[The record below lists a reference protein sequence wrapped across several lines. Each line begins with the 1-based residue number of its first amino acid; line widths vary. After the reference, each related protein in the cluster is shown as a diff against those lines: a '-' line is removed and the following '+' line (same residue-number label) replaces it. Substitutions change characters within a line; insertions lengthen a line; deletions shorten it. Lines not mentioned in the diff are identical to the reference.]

1 MHVIIQT
8 PPLPPITP
16 LPPVPPGMDP
26 NLALG
31 QILDWVGPLAVLM
44 VIGLSLRWLFKSPV
58 GEAIAEWIRSYRQ
71 QGGGAKDLTGES
83 GARVA
88 TLEAQVAALHGE
100 VSELAERLDFAERV
114 LADRRGHKLS
124 AGQ

>member
-26 NLALG
+26 NLALV
-31 QILDWVGPLAVLM
+31 QILDWVGPLAVLV
-44 VIGLSLRWLFKSPV
+44 VIGLALRWLFKSPV

-71 QGGGAKDLTGES
+71 PGAKDLTGES

-88 TLEAQVAALHGE
+88 TLEAQVAVLRGE

-114 LADRRGHKLS
+114 LADGRGHKLG